1 MQLPL
6 DLLLALRYLRPR
18 RNFISIITILS
29 VLGPV
34 LGVALL
40 LIVSSVMAGFDKNI
54 QEKYMEV
61 TAHITV
67 FPPPEAGFFPHP
79 QPLLEKLEQEG
90 RQWGLRGAPVI
101 EGPALVQVRDAV
113 EPKFIRGILPEA
125 DEKVTRLQRHF
136 SREGHALQEGEAA
149 VGNLASLKLGLRQG
163 DSLLIHSPARL
174 TQNIHWEKDGRV
186 KFQEPDELY
195 LPEEVRVAA
204 FFSMGISD
212 VDDNVLLLHLDQAAD
227 LFGLPWGSATSLQ
240 LAVDTPLQAAA
251 IAQRLR
257 PLHPQC
263 QFVTWQEQ
271 NPVFFNAI
279 QNEKSLMTF
288 LMSFIVVVASFAI
301 TATLI
306 TVVVQKTREI
316 GVLKA
321 VGVSSACVGRIFLF
335 QGLIIGA
342 TGTALGTA
350 LGLLILHYRDAIAR
364 LISLAMGSEI
374 FPEEIYQLSSIPA
387 LTTPQDLIRTILLS
401 LSVCVGAALVP
412 ALFAAAANPAQSLK
426 SET

>member
-18 RNFISIITILS
+18 RNFISIITLLS

-40 LIVSSVMAGFDKNI
+40 LIVSSVMAGFDTNS

-288 LMSFIVVVASFAI
+288 LMSFIV
-301 TATLI
+301 
-306 TVVVQKTREI
+306 
-316 GVLKA
+316 
-321 VGVSSACVGRIFLF
+321 GRIFLF